1 MQLELTWIYNVLK
14 HNFQIKEINTKERVI
29 FQNEGNQ
36 RESAIIYNNILLS
49 ESKKY
54 TRHQLVPKDLI
65 T

>member
-14 HNFQIKEINTKERVI
+14 HNFQIKEINAKERVI

-36 RESAIIYNNILLS
+36 RESAIIYNNILLF